1 MKKYDIVKLV
11 NETPYKQNN
20 LQKDMRGIIFR
31 IRDCVEVLF
40 FNNLDT
46 KDYAIVNINKNDLVV
61 ENQTLP
67 EQLRQDFLK
76 FEEKILRNA
85 KNFLT
90 TPQISAYQIVEL
102 LVEDEKYTKLGI
114 HKGDRGCIMSDKIV
128 ANCVEVD
135 FSGIDKKGN
144 YYGDCI
150 PVKIKD
156 VKIIK
161 Q

>member
-11 NETPYKQNN
+11 NEKPYKQNN
-20 LQKDMRGIIFR
+20 LQKDMRGIVFKIQ
-31 IRDCVEVLF
+31 DGVDVLF

-46 KDYAIVNINKNDLVV
+46 KDYAIVNIEENDLIV
-61 ENQTLP
+61 ESQTLP
-67 EQLRQDFLK
+67 EQLRQEFLK
-76 FEEKILRNA
+76 FEEKVLNNA

-102 LVEDEKYTKLGI
+102 LVEDEKYAKFGI
-114 HKGDRGCIMSDKIV
+114 HKGDKGCVMNDKIV
-128 ANCVEVD
+128 ENCIEVD
-135 FSGIDKKGN
+135 FSGIDKNGN

-156 VKIIK
+156 IKIVK
-161 Q
+161 